1 MKKFLIIGLGRFG
14 LSVAH
19 SLAMQKCEVM
29 VLDRVESLVH
39 EIRDEVTYALVG
51 DGSDRNVLEKIGVK
65 NFDTVIVCIGDSLET
80 SIMTT
85 ALLKELGASKIIVK
99 GQNEMHAKV
108 LRMVGADKVVLPER
122 DMGARLA
129 QMLTTETFMD
139 YIELSP
145 THSIIEMEVPK
156 DWIGKSI
163 IELDV
168 RKKFH
173 INILAIKKENGDIDA
188 APRSDTVFEKT
199 DVIVVLGEKGSLEKL
214 C

>member
-14 LSVAH
+14 ISVAH

-29 VLDRVESLVH
+29 VLDRTESRLH

-51 DGSDRNVLEKIGVK
+51 DGSEKNVLEKIGIR
-65 NFDTVIVCIGDSLET
+65 NFDTVIICIGDSLEA

-85 ALLKELGASKIIVK
+85 ALAKELGASKIIVK

-156 DWIGKSI
+156 DWVGKTI
-163 IELDV
+163 IDLDV

-173 INILAIKKENGDIDA
+173 INILAIKKADGTIDA
-188 APRSDTVFEKT
+188 APGSDTFFSKT
-199 DVIVVLGEKGSLEKL
+199 DIIVVLGEKDSLERL